1 MCFLLQLP
9 FCRAWRNYPNP
20 DIDAPLTIDEW
31 KHYKEELRIELDGV
45 LDLQKKIEN
54 EDVGSSEQQG

>member
-1 MCFLLQLP
+1 MCSKLAGMEEIILI
-9 FCRAWRNYPNP
+9 